1 MSSDE
6 RLMVQSQATLSSPTY
21 PPQLRPSRNI
31 SFYSDTQGP
40 NFFLTLCLLV
50 LLGLRPKRLQQQLDS
65 DDPKTWENFREG
77 LIRRW
82 GTLGITSGLVL
93 SAATTMLFSDR
104 VEGAALVAA
113 FASLCATIVSIT
125 FGTALAFI
133 FADAPAKDFK
143 VCKAD
148 PLIISAE
155 LTLRIGPGCSSA
167 TYGLSFVYS
176 QHVCDGVNGGIIHIH
191 YHLCVVFQR
200 WESSY
205 DTSKDGDYC
214 RSINHGYT
222 ICVRDLV
229 GAGSIWE
236 G

>member
-1 MSSDE
+1 
-6 RLMVQSQATLSSPTY
+6 MVQSQATLSSPTY

-143 VCKAD
+143 ALAAR
-148 PLIISAE
+148 PLHMVFLLSIPNMFAMGSMVALYISITIFAWSFSDGKVPTI
-155 LTLRIGPGCSSA
+155 LAKMGTTAGALIMGILFAYA
-167 TYGLSFVYS
+167 TWL
-176 QHVCDGVNGGIIHIH
+176 
-191 YHLCVVFQR
+191 
-200 WESSY
+200 
-205 DTSKDGDYC
+205 
-214 RSINHGYT
+214 
-222 ICVRDLV
+222 VRDLS
-229 GAGSIWE
+229 GKDKDGQEIKSEWRDNSNT
-236 G
+236 